1 MIKNKNVGKCFYE
14 RNISDVFALL
24 EWKYERLFQNN
35 IVECFFAFLYQQ
47 FAVCEQICS
56 YFEVNVCDRFFSH
69 FYTALLY
76 CTSAFGTGRN
86 NADGGQQC
94 QDIHTFCKSAA
105 GSSVVGAEPAAEPLP
120 NRALAASCAF
130 VASSSP

>member
-47 FAVCEQICS
+47 FAVCEQICC
-56 YFEVNVCDRFFSH
+56 YFEVNVCYGFFGQ
-69 FYTALLY
+69 FYAALLY
-76 CTSAFGTGRN
+76 CTSAFGTGLEALR
-86 NADGGQQC
+86 
-94 QDIHTFCKSAA
+94 KA
-105 GSSVVGAEPAAEPLP
+105 GYMID
-120 NRALAASCAF
+120 
-130 VASSSP
+130 

>member
-56 YFEVNVCDRFFSH
+56 YFEVNVCDRFQ
-69 FYTALLY
+69 LLLHRPAVLHV
-76 CTSAFGTGRN
+76 CLRNGKEQRRWSSAVSGYPYLLQS
-86 NADGGQQC
+86 QQ
-94 QDIHTFCKSAA
+94 
-105 GSSVVGAEPAAEPLP
+105 
-120 NRALAASCAF
+120 RAVL
-130 VASSSP
+130 